1 MSKYRQHVTRLVNCP
16 KPDFQGLNN
25 QNIEVSPQWGEG
37 WLACCLT
44 NETLEQRLADRTEK
58 VCEMAAVMKE
68 AVKMDEENTNLQQE
82 VMARLITKN
91 KVGFTVYSHIDIK
104 NI

>member
-37 WLACCLT
+37 WLT

-58 VCEMAAVMKE
+58 VCEMAAVMRE
-68 AVKMDEENTNLQQE
+68 AVKVDEENTNLQQE
-82 VMARLITKN
+82 VMARLITEN
-91 KVGFTVYSHIDIK
+91 KVRFFRL
-104 NI
+104 